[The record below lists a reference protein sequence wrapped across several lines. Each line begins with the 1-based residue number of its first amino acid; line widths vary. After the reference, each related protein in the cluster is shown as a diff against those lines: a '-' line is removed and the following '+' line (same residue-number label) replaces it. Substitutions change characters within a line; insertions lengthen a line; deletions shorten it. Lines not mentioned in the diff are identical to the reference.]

1 MKKIDAASLP
11 IKTGLLCLLT
21 RLTHVVLSLS
31 HCCVPWKANTHV
43 GIEIISL
50 PPTSPPKKKGGKKR
64 CQTTLGPY
72 KTSTV
77 RPSNPSTH
85 WSINPGRGTMFTSE
99 EIQSMEASRLLS
111 PTSSCF
117 FSKVETSLEQA
128 TNKSRSQEKC
138 PGQKKRSQK
147 YSKKKQVQWT
157 VTWQWNL
164 CIPQPCLLGNLQ
176 TFTCRLLSSFA
187 VAAHKAGIGQRAKR
201 SRLAV
206 LGGTGRCRCSCYCSI
221 KIWWWGDE
229 GMKGW
234 RDEGMKG
241 WMDRLIHSLFINW
254 LGFLFMDY
262 I

>member
-1 MKKIDAASLP
+1 MIRINTRADLAWFCRGSTVTLHFLQNGATKMKKIDAASLP

-50 PPTSPPKKKGGKKR
+50 PPTSPPPKKKKGGRKR
-64 CQTTLGPY
+64 CQTTLGPF

-85 WSINPGRGTMFTSE
+85 GSINPGRGTMFTSE

-128 TNKSRSQEKC
+128 TKQESTTRKMSRA
-138 PGQKKRSQK
+138 KKRK
-147 YSKKKQVQWT
+147 D
-157 VTWQWNL
+157 
-164 CIPQPCLLGNLQ
+164 
-176 TFTCRLLSSFA
+176 
-187 VAAHKAGIGQRAKR
+187 HKN
-201 SRLAV
+201 
-206 LGGTGRCRCSCYCSI
+206 
-221 KIWWWGDE
+221 
-229 GMKGW
+229 M
-234 RDEGMKG
+234 
-241 WMDRLIHSLFINW
+241 F
-254 LGFLFMDY
+254 
-262 I
+262 